1 MDILF
6 ITQYFPPETG
16 AAPERAMGFAK
27 YLSRGGH
34 RVHVVTGL
42 PNHPGARILPEYK
55 GKWIVCEDFQG
66 ISIMRTYVYANPQ
79 KKLYHRLM
87 NFFSF
92 AFSCLGALLLRERFD
107 VLVLSTPPI
116 FSIPTAFF
124 MACLKGIP
132 LVLDVRDL
140 WPQAAT
146 SLGELNENAATRS
159 IKAFMNLCYR
169 KADQI
174 VVVTKTI
181 QDELTEAGIERK
193 KIHLIT
199 NGVDQE
205 IFYPGGVEDCREV
218 YRALGC
224 ERKFIV
230 VYAGVI
236 GIIHGPQVI
245 GEAARILKDF
255 NDIAF
260 VVIGDGV
267 RKAQLVKM
275 KSEYKLNNLHFIG
288 VMQPSELLPYL
299 NGADLG
305 LSTLQ
310 DRHFSEG
317 TIPVKI
323 FSYMACQLPVVFA
336 GRGEGAEII
345 REYGAGACVEPEN
358 PEALASVIVELK
370 KDPKRRRYM
379 GERGAMAVSE
389 RFSRRLLSEKLESV
403 ISKAMEKA

>member
-66 ISIMRTYVYANPQ
+66 ISVMRTYVYANP
-79 KKLYHRLM
+79 KKKFHHRLL
-87 NFFSF
+87 NFLSF
-92 AFSCLGALLLRERFD
+92 AFSCLSALRLVVRFD
-107 VLVLSTPPI
+107 VLVLSIPPI

-124 MACLKGIP
+124 IARLKGIP

-146 SLGELNENAATRS
+146 SLGELNENAATRT

-169 KADQI
+169 KAGQI

-181 QDELTEAGIERK
+181 QEALADEGIAQG
-193 KIHLIT
+193 KINLIT

-205 IFYPGGVEDCREV
+205 IFHTDPVESGREV

-224 ERKFIV
+224 EGKFIV

-245 GEAARILKDF
+245 GEAARILKDYC
-255 NDIAF
+255 DIAF

-267 RKAQLVKM
+267 RKAQLVQM
-275 KSEYKLNNLHFIG
+275 KSEYKLKNLHFIG
-288 VMQPSELLPYL
+288 AIQPSEVLPYL

-317 TIPVKI
+317 TIPVKM
-323 FSYMACQLPVVFA
+323 FSYMASKLPVVFA

-345 REYGAGACVEPEN
+345 REYGAGVCVEPEN
-358 PEALASVIVELK
+358 PEALAAVIVELK

-379 GERGAMAVSE
+379 GERGVLAVNA
-389 RFSRRLLSEKLESV
+389 RFSRRMLSEKLESV
-403 ISKAMEKA
+403 ISKAIEKA